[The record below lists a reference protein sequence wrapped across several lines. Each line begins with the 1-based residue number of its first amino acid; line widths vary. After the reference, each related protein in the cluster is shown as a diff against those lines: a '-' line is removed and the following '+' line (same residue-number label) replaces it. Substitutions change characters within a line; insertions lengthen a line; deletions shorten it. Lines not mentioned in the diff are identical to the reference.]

1 MQWCGH
7 WTACFVLQIQHEVC
21 HSALSIKPP
30 EYVRKEL
37 LSERLEANKGLVA
50 SRGPKGVSVSGK
62 L

>member
-37 LSERLEANKGLVA
+37 LSERLEVA